1 VENNTQ
7 SMKSLIAYARI
18 RDMILVGEKLP
29 GTRLVLTELESE
41 LGIGRGPIREALM
54 RLDRSGLVKNI
65 PYKGAVVAN
74 PPSQKEVVIIFNI
87 RIDLEAELTIEA
99 MQHLNDQQFAELEDL
114 HHKMEHMEADFY
126 NLDRKFHRVIYEASK
141 LTHLCSIVDKLI
153 VSVET
158 FLTLYH
164 QEPGDCQKF
173 IQGHEEILVALKD
186 KDAERVRLAMTNNIR
201 SGLEVVQRS
210 FSRLIRK

>member
-1 VENNTQ
+1 VEKNAH
-7 SMKSLIAYARI
+7 SMKSLNAYRRI

-29 GTRLVLTELESE
+29 GTRLVLTELEGE

-87 RIDLEAELTIEA
+87 RIELETELTLEA
-99 MQHLNDQQFAELEDL
+99 MQHLNDQQFAELEEL
-114 HHKMEHMEADFY
+114 HHAMERMEADFY
-126 NLDRKFHRVIYEASK
+126 NLDRKFHRVIYKTSK
-141 LTHLCSIVDKLI
+141 LTHLCSIADKLI
-153 VSVET
+153 EPVET

-164 QEPGDCQKF
+164 QEEGDCHKF
-173 IQGHEEILVALKD
+173 IQEHREILAALKD
-186 KDAERVRLAMTNNIR
+186 KDVERVRFAMTNNIR

-210 FSRLIRK
+210 FSRLIRR

>member
-1 VENNTQ
+1 
-7 SMKSLIAYARI
+7 MKSLIAYGRI

-74 PPSQKEVVIIFNI
+74 PPSQKEVVILFNI
-87 RIDLEAELTIEA
+87 RIELEAELTIEA
-99 MQHLNDQQFAELEDL
+99 MEHLNDQQFAELEEL
-114 HHKMEHMEADFY
+114 HHEMERLDANFY

-141 LTHLCSIVDKLI
+141 LTHLCAIVDKLI

-158 FLTLYH
+158 FLTLYN
-164 QEPGDCQKF
+164 QEQGDCNKF
-173 IQGHEEILVALKD
+173 IQEHREILAALKD
-186 KDAERVRLAMTNNIR
+186 KDVERVRLAMTNNIR

-210 FSRLIRK
+210 FSRLIRR

>member
-1 VENNTQ
+1 
-7 SMKSLIAYARI
+7 MKSLIAYARI

-74 PPSQKEVVIIFNI
+74 PPSQKEVVILFNI
-87 RIDLEAELTIEA
+87 RIGLEVELTIEA
-99 MQHLNDQQFAELEDL
+99 MQHLNDHQFAELEDL
-114 HHKMEHMEADFY
+114 HHEMERMEADFY
-126 NLDRKFHRVIYEASK
+126 NLDRKFHRIIYKASK
-141 LTHLCSIVDKLI
+141 LTHLCAIVDKLI

-164 QEPGDCQKF
+164 QESGDCLKF
-173 IQGHEEILVALKD
+173 IQEHGEILAALKD
-186 KDAERVRLAMTNNIR
+186 KDAERVRLAMTNNIH